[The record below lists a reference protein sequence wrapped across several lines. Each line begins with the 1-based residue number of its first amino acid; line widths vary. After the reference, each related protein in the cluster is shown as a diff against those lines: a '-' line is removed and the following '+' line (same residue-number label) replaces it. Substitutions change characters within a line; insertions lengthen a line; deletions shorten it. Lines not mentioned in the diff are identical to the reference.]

1 MPRKTPAIDYTSRD
15 FSRIKNDL
23 MEYAKRYYPDTFKD
37 FSKPSFGALLLD
49 TVSYVGDI
57 LSFYTDYQA
66 NESFLSTAIE
76 YDNILKLSNAL
87 GYKFKP
93 YPSSTGLVTIYA
105 LIPADSM
112 AAPDEN
118 YMPIMKRGSAFTA
131 TGGARFTLVEDLDFS
146 NTTNEIVVAN
156 VDSATGAPT
165 SYAVKMVGQVVSG
178 EYGLETI
185 TVGDFQKF
193 LRLRLGA
200 NNINEIISVTDSS
213 GNQYYEVDYL
223 SQDIVY
229 VPVINRDTN
238 KDVVANILKPI
249 TVSRRFM
256 VDQSTGAT
264 FLQFG
269 YGSDESPTTLA
280 DPSEVVLELH
290 GKDYDTDATFDPSVL
305 NETDK
310 LGVVPSN
317 TSLSIVYRANNVDNV
332 NAAANTVNAIA
343 GAILEFTSPE
353 SLTAANKN
361 FVRDSLAVTNEEAIV
376 GDVLFPTTEELRL
389 RAMSNF
395 ATQNRAVTRED
406 YVSMIYRMPS
416 KYGTVKKAAIVQ
428 DEDSFN
434 QRNLNIYIA
443 SENTDGKLIK
453 TNSTIKSNLKT
464 WINQYK
470 MINDTIEVMDAKI
483 VNLGINFVVD
493 VFPNVNKSDAINAA
507 VNNIASYFSTGFDLG
522 EPLMITDIWRGLTQS
537 PEIMDVISVE
547 IVAKEGGLYSDYSF
561 NIFDA
566 KTADGRLLIAPP
578 DTVFEI
584 KYPDTDIVGT
594 VR

>member
-1 MPRKTPAIDYTSRD
+1 
-15 FSRIKNDL
+15 
-23 MEYAKRYYPDTFKD
+23 
-37 FSKPSFGALLLD
+37 
-49 TVSYVGDI
+49 
-57 LSFYTDYQA
+57 
-66 NESFLSTAIE
+66 
-76 YDNILKLSNAL
+76 
-87 GYKFKP
+87 
-93 YPSSTGLVTIYA
+93 
-105 LIPADSM
+105 
-112 AAPDEN
+112 
-118 YMPIMKRGSAFTA
+118 
-131 TGGARFTLVEDLDFS
+131 
-146 NTTNEIVVAN
+146 
-156 VDSATGAPT
+156 
-165 SYAVKMVGQVVSG
+165 MVGQVVSG

-443 SENTDGKLIK
+443 SENTD
-453 TNSTIKSNLKT
+453 
-464 WINQYK
+464 
-470 MINDTIEVMDAKI
+470 
-483 VNLGINFVVD
+483 
-493 VFPNVNKSDAINAA
+493 
-507 VNNIASYFSTGFDLG
+507 
-522 EPLMITDIWRGLTQS
+522 
-537 PEIMDVISVE
+537 
-547 IVAKEGGLYSDYSF
+547 
-561 NIFDA
+561 
-566 KTADGRLLIAPP
+566 
-578 DTVFEI
+578 
-584 KYPDTDIVGT
+584 
-594 VR
+594 